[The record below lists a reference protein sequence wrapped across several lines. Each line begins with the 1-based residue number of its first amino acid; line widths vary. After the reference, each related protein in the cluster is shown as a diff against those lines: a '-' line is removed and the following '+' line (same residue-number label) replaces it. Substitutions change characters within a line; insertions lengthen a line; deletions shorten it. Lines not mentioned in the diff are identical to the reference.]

1 MSVSE
6 TQPISVGDLDAILPL
21 PISAGGTG
29 ATTAEQAIVNLG
41 IDTFVNQVVENW
53 MEIQQAVWKGSGT
66 GSAQN
71 PGPGDGVTITL
82 SETSSSTYVYLAGN
96 QQVNLTNP
104 GTYKLTGGFSIRDQY
119 GYTANLSISG
129 TGVPYQVL
137 AQNVSQSTG
146 TVSFTKSFTTT
157 QADARL
163 TFTANPNSYLVSP
176 RFTVS
181 NITIQRIS

>member
-6 TQPISVGDLDAILPL
+6 TQPVSVCDLDAILPL

-53 MEIQQAVWKGSGT
+53 MEIQQAVWKGSGSGT
-66 GSAQN
+66 EQN
-71 PGPGDGVTITL
+71 PGPGDRVTIIL
-82 SETSSSTYVYLAGN
+82 SETSSSTYVYLSGN
-96 QQVNLTNP
+96 QEVNLTNP
-104 GTYKLTGGFSIRDQY
+104 GTYKLTGGFSVREQY
-119 GYTANLSISG
+119 GYTADLYMSG
-129 TGVPYQVL
+129 TGVPYQALV
-137 AQNVSQSTG
+137 QDVGTSSG

-157 QADARL
+157 QTDARL
-163 TFTANPNSYLVSP
+163 SFVVRPNSYLVSP